1 LTWTVL
7 IHPLVWKEDLPKLD
21 AAGQKR
27 ILKTIRK
34 KLAVDPEG
42 YGEPLRGDLAGYWKL
57 KVEDFRVVY
66 SIKKDV
72 VTVKVLKVGARRDFE
87 VYEAM
92 IRRIPKI
99 LDF

>member
-1 LTWTVL
+1 LTWKVL
-7 IHPLVWKEDLPKLD
+7 IHPLVVKEDLSQLD
-21 AAGQKR
+21 AAWQKR
-27 ILKTIRK
+27 FLKAIRK
-34 KLAVDPEG
+34 KLTVDPKG
-42 YGEPLRGDLAGYWKL
+42 YGEPLRGALVGYWKL
-57 KVEDFRVVY
+57 KVEDFRIVY

-92 IRRIPKI
+92 ARRIPKL

>member
-1 LTWTVL
+1 MIWKVL
-7 IHPLVWKEDLPKLD
+7 IHPLVLKEDLPQLD
-21 AAGQKR
+21 AAWQR
-27 ILKTIRK
+27 RVLKTIRK
-34 KLAVDPEG
+34 KLTVDPEG
-42 YGEPLRGDLAGYWKL
+42 YGEPLRGALAGYWKL
-57 KVEDFRVVY
+57 KVEDFRIVY

-92 IRRIPKI
+92 VRRIPKI